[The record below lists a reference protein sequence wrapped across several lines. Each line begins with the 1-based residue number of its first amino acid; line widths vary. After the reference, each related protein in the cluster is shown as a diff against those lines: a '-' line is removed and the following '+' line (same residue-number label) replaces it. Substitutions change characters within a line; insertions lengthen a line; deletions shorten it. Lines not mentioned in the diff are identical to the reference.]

1 MAINEIADVCVNYQ
15 NIVSDVYNKYKAEF
29 DACSV
34 ATDVFNIPEVAM
46 VCKNK
51 IIRWSG
57 KVAAVGNVISTL
69 YDNSGLQM
77 EVVFN
82 IGEKDI
88 YVYFTTKDSKSAI
101 EDDIKYSISIAIKR
115 AKDFVESAEKILV

>member
-1 MAINEIADVCVNYQ
+1 MTINEIADACVNYQ

-34 ATDVFNIPEVAM
+34 VNDVFDIPEVTM
-46 VCKNK
+46 VCKNR
-51 IIRWSG
+51 IIRWRG
-57 KVAAVGNVISTL
+57 KDAVIGSVVSTL

-77 EVVFN
+77 EVAFN
-82 IGEKDI
+82 ICEKDI

-101 EDDIKYSISIAIKR
+101 EDEIKHSISIAIKE
-115 AKDFVESAEKILV
+115 AKEFVESAEKTLV